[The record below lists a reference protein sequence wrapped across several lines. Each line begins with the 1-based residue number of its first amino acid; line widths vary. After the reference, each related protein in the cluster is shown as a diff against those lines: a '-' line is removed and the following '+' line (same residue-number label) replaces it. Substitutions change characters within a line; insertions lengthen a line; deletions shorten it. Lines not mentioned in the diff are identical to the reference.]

1 MAVHG
6 TPFSS
11 VADTALQCDE
21 YAKRTDRYVCQQPD
35 GRRRRADTVQVTAQY
50 LFSEPL
56 QGSHRENIMR
66 NTFTRKEFA
75 LAVAYALALG
85 ALSATASA

>member
-1 MAVHG
+1 
-6 TPFSS
+6 
-11 VADTALQCDE
+11 
-21 YAKRTDRYVCQQPD
+21 
-35 GRRRRADTVQVTAQY
+35 
-50 LFSEPL
+50 
-56 QGSHRENIMR
+56 MR